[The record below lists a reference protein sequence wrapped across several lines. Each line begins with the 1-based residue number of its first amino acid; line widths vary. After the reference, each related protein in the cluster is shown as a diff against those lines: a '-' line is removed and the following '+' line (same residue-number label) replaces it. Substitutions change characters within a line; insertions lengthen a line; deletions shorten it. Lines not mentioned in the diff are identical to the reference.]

1 MKNPTRLSK
10 KRIFI
15 SLSIF
20 LLIPLVSFF
29 LNRFIHNDTLTYM
42 FTINLVTWILILYDW
57 NFFGI
62 HYNRCKKEPL
72 PALRHTLY
80 GIGLIAAWLW
90 IAQIFLHGSPF
101 FPDFSSIRTYPAA
114 YPAVLIAYSFGHG
127 TLMNIGF
134 KVMTDRIRVKKQV
147 LLAILLSAVF
157 FGTFYTFLFHFHAF
171 SDFFSVLF
179 FTVVLTG
186 IQSFLCSR
194 AHSIFPGI
202 IATSF
207 VFLLFQFLAMRV

>member
-1 MKNPTRLSK
+1 
-10 KRIFI
+10 
-15 SLSIF
+15 
-20 LLIPLVSFF
+20 
-29 LNRFIHNDTLTYM
+29 
-42 FTINLVTWILILYDW
+42 
-57 NFFGI
+57 
-62 HYNRCKKEPL
+62 
-72 PALRHTLY
+72 
-80 GIGLIAAWLW
+80 
-90 IAQIFLHGSPF
+90 
-101 FPDFSSIRTYPAA
+101 
-114 YPAVLIAYSFGHG
+114 
-127 TLMNIGF
+127 MNIGF

-157 FGTFYTFLFHFHAF
+157 FGTFYTFLFHFHAL
-171 SDFFSVLF
+171 SDFFSVLI